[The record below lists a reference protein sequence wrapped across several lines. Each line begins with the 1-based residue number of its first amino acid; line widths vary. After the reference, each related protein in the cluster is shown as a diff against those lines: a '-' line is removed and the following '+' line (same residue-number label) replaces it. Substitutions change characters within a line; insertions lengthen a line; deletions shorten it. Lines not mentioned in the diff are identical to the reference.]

1 MQALLPW
8 QRVRVQGSSMTPTLL
23 PGDWLLV
30 RHEAPVS
37 PGALVLA
44 RFRSRPELLVIKRAV
59 AEQDGGWLLASDNPG
74 QGSDSR
80 QYGVADVLATAVRV
94 WRRGGPPDPAGSRLR
109 SAARRWGGTVPRPSD
124 PPGRVTDVSG

>member
-1 MQALLPW
+1 
-8 QRVRVQGSSMTPTLL
+8 MTPTLL

-30 RHEAPVS
+30 RHGAPVR

-44 RFRSRPELLVIKRAV
+44 RFRRRPDLLVIKRAV
-59 AEQDGGWLLASDNPG
+59 IEWDGGWLLASDNAA

-94 WRRGGPPDPAGSRLR
+94 WRQDGQPAPAGGQAPDGQPAPAASRWR
-109 SAARRWGGTVPRPSD
+109 SAARRWWGTAPRELS
-124 PPGRVTDVSG
+124 PPG

>member
-8 QRVRVQGSSMTPTLL
+8 QRVRVEGFSMTPTLR

-30 RHEAPVS
+30 RHGAPVR

-44 RFRSRPELLVIKRAV
+44 RFRRRPDLLVIKRAV
-59 AEQDGGWLLASDNPG
+59 IEWDGGWLLASDNAA

-94 WRRGGPPDPAGSRLR
+94 WRRDEQPVPVGRPVPAASRWR
-109 SAARRWGGTVPRPSD
+109 SAARRWWGTAPRELS
-124 PPGRVTDVSG
+124 PPG